1 MKRFEATPVDKGDFG
16 GWVEV
21 RDTLRGAVVL
31 VCQDFEKAAAA
42 VTVCNAARPTW
53 YASTYEGN
61 VYFDVRCGPYAA
73 ARVMRVRAV
82 EDMGA
87 RWAVGMTVAR
97 LDLELYQSLAR
108 MAAQ

>member
-1 MKRFEATPVDKGDFG
+1 MKRFEAVTADKGDFG

-31 VCQDFEKAAAA
+31 VSQDFERAKAAADL
-42 VTVCNAARPTW
+42 CNAARPVW